1 MSADVD
7 VVIVGGGAAGVGAA
21 RRLARSELST
31 MLLEAHSRLGGRAWT
46 RSVSGQALD
55 LGCGW
60 LHSAENNAWVRIARE
75 AGIHIDETPAAWGI
89 QYRGLGF
96 SGEEQA
102 EARKALADWT
112 QRLAR
117 SPPPGDR
124 ASDAL
129 IPNARW
135 NNYIRTI
142 VGFISGATPEQLS
155 AADYVRYDESSTE
168 TNWRVTTGLGALVA
182 RSIPPQVPVNLNTP
196 VESISLGSNGV
207 TLTTRVGIVRARA
220 VLLTVS
226 TEVLAN
232 GTIKLPG
239 ELDAWRNAAARLPLG
254 RDEKLFFEILGESPF
269 EPETQVIGNPRD
281 PQTGAYYLRP
291 LGRPIIEAFFGGD
304 GARKVDRDGID
315 AAFAFALDQLA
326 GLFGSEIRGQLRP
339 LAASAW
345 GRDNRI
351 GGAYSYAV
359 PGSVEARAELARSFD
374 QRIFFAGEATSRS
387 DFSTVHGAHDSGV
400 RAADEVIE
408 ALAPLASGTK
418 G

>member
-21 RRLARSELST
+21 RRLARSGLST

-46 RSVSGQALD
+46 RSVSGHELD

-60 LHSAENNAWVRIARE
+60 LHSAEHNAWVHIARE
-75 AGIHIDETPAAWGI
+75 AGVHIDESPAAWGV

-96 SGEEQA
+96 SREEQA
-102 EARKALADWT
+102 EARRALTEWT
-112 QRLAR
+112 QRLAK

-142 VGFISGATPEQLS
+142 VGFISGAVPEQLS

-182 RSIPPQVPVNLNTP
+182 RSVPPGIPVHLGTP
-196 VESISLGSNGV
+196 VESIAPGSAGV
-207 TLTTRVGIVRARA
+207 ALTTRVGAVRARA

-232 GTIKLPG
+232 GTIKLPAG
-239 ELDAWRNAAARLPLG
+239 LDAWRNAAARLPLG
-254 RDEKLFFEILGESPF
+254 RNEKLFFEILGNAPF

-281 PQTGAYYLRP
+281 TSTAAYYLRP
-291 LGRPIIEAFFGGD
+291 LGRPVIEAFFGGD

-326 GLFGSEIRGQLRP
+326 ALFGADIRGKLRP

-345 GRDNRI
+345 SRDSRV

-359 PGSVEARAELARSFD
+359 PGSVEARAELARPFEE
-374 QRIFFAGEATSRS
+374 RIFFAGEATSGS
-387 DFSTVHGAHDSGV
+387 EFSTVHGAHDSGV
-400 RAADEVIE
+400 RAAEEVIA
-408 ALAPLASGTK
+408 ALA
-418 G
+418 

>member
-21 RRLARSELST
+21 RRLAHSGLST
-31 MLLEAHSRLGGRAWT
+31 MLLEAHARLGGRAWT
-46 RSVSGQALD
+46 RSVSGQELD

-60 LHSAENNAWVRIARE
+60 LHSAENNAWVHIARD
-75 AGIHIDETPAAWGI
+75 AGLHIDESPAQWGI

-96 SGEEQA
+96 SSEEQA
-102 EARKALADWT
+102 EARRSLKEWT
-112 QRLAR
+112 ERLSR
-117 SPPPGDR
+117 SPPASDR

-142 VGFISGATPEQLS
+142 VGFISGANPDQLS

-168 TNWRVTTGLGALVA
+168 NNWRVFSGLGALVA
-182 RSIPPQVPVNLNTP
+182 RSIPREITVNLNTP
-196 VESISLGSNGV
+196 VESITLGSGGV
-207 TLTTRVGIVRARA
+207 TLKTRVGDVRARA
-220 VLLTVS
+220 ALLTVS

-232 GTIKLPG
+232 GTIKLPA

-254 RDEKLFFEILGESPF
+254 RNEKLFFEILGDAPF
-269 EPETQVIGNPRD
+269 ETETQVIGNPRD
-281 PQTGAYYLRP
+281 TSTAAYYLRP
-291 LGRPIIEAFFGGD
+291 LGRPVIEAFFGSD

-326 GLFGSEIRGQLRP
+326 ALFGSDIRGKLRP

-345 GRDNRI
+345 SRDNRI
-351 GGAYSYAV
+351 GGGYSYAV
-359 PGSVEARAELARSFD
+359 PGSADARAQLARPFD
-374 QRIFFAGEATSRS
+374 RRLFFAGEATSRS
-387 DFSTVHGAHDSGV
+387 EFSTVHGAHDSGV
-400 RAADEVIE
+400 RAANEVID
-408 ALAPLASGTK
+408 ALA
-418 G
+418 

>member
-1 MSADVD
+1 LSADVD

-21 RRLARSELST
+21 RRLARSGLSA

-46 RSVSGQALD
+46 RSVAGQELD

-60 LHSAENNAWVRIARE
+60 LHSAESNAWVHIARE
-75 AGIHIDETPAAWGI
+75 AGVQIDESPAAWGV

-96 SGEEQA
+96 SREEQA
-102 EARKALADWT
+102 EARRALNEWNE
-112 QRLAR
+112 RLAK

-129 IPNARW
+129 IANARW

-142 VGFISGATPEQLS
+142 VGFISGAVPEQLS
-155 AADYVRYDESSTE
+155 AADYVNYDESSTE

-182 RSIPPQVPVNLNTP
+182 RSVPPGIPVHLATP
-196 VESISLGSNGV
+196 VESIASGSGGV
-207 TLTTRVGIVRARA
+207 TLTTRVGVVRARA
-220 VLLTVS
+220 ALLTVS

-232 GTIKLPG
+232 GTIKLPAG
-239 ELDAWRNAAARLPLG
+239 LDAWRNAAARLPLG
-254 RDEKLFFEILGESPF
+254 RNEKLFFEILGDAPF

-281 PQTGAYYLRP
+281 TSTAAYYLRP
-291 LGRPIIEAFFGGD
+291 LGRPVIEAFFGGD

-326 GLFGSEIRGQLRP
+326 ALFGADIRGKLRP

-345 GRDNRI
+345 SRDSRI

-359 PGSVEARAELARSFD
+359 PGSVEARAELARPFEE
-374 QRIFFAGEATSRS
+374 RIFFAGEATSRS
-387 DFSTVHGAHDSGV
+387 EFSTVHGAHDSGV
-400 RAADEVIE
+400 RAAEEVIA
-408 ALAPLASGTK
+408 ALA
-418 G
+418 

>member
-1 MSADVD
+1 MNPDVD

-21 RRLARSELST
+21 RRLARSGLST

-46 RSVSGQALD
+46 HNASGHEID
-55 LGCGW
+55 LGGGW
-60 LHSAENNAWVRIARE
+60 LHSAEHNVWVQIARE
-75 AGIHIDETPAAWGI
+75 AGLHIDETPAAWGV
-89 QYRGLGF
+89 QYRDLGF
-96 SGEEQA
+96 SSEEQA
-102 EARKALADWT
+102 EARRALNDWNE
-112 QRLAR
+112 RLAK

-142 VGFISGATPEQLS
+142 VGFISGASLENLS
-155 AADYVRYDESSTE
+155 AADYVRYDESSTD

-182 RSIPPQVPVNLNTP
+182 RSIPAGIPVHLATP
-196 VESISLGSNGV
+196 VESIALGSGGV
-207 TLTTRVGIVRARA
+207 TLTTRVGVVRARA
-220 VLLTVS
+220 ALLTVS

-232 GTIKLPG
+232 GTIKLPA
-239 ELDAWRNAAARLPLG
+239 ELDPWRHAAARLPLG
-254 RDEKLFFEILGESPF
+254 RDEKLFFEILGDAPF

-281 PQTGAYYLRP
+281 TSTAAYYLRP
-291 LGRPIIEAFFGGD
+291 LGRPVVEAFFGGD

-326 GLFGSEIRGQLRP
+326 ALFGAGIRGKLRP

-345 GRDNRI
+345 SRDNRI
-351 GGAYSYAV
+351 GGAYSYAT
-359 PGSVEARAELARSFD
+359 PGSVEARAELARPFD
-374 QRIFFAGEATSRS
+374 ERIFFAGEATSSS

-400 RAADEVIE
+400 RAAEEAIA
-408 ALAPLASGTK
+408 ALA
-418 G
+418 